1 MNPDCL
7 SPSPGQQG
15 LSAEPSTS
23 TGVRHY
29 VPPVVAS
36 SDESENAQ
44 IEADRARAMAMVHE
58 AERAESSDPNNNK
71 SDQSD
76 SSIEAAYQEEMAI
89 LRAEEKHKAAINLVS
104 EF

>member
-1 MNPDCL
+1 MNPDRL

-44 IEADRARAMAMVHE
+44 IQADRAMAMKIHE
-58 AERAESSDPNNNK
+58 AERQSSP
-71 SDQSD
+71 
-76 SSIEAAYQEEMAI
+76 EM
-89 LRAEEKHKAAINLVS
+89 
-104 EF
+104 